1 LRTILNTSSATIG
14 ARAGASILNVPTTAK
29 EVHRSPPG
37 PVEDPACHGPAQ
49 PAAEPGRLRV
59 GLVGNP
65 NVGKSV
71 LFNRLT
77 GAYVVVSNYPGTS
90 VALTH
95 GHGRIGTHDAE
106 VVDTP
111 GAYALVPG
119 SEEERVTQSF
129 VLEGGADVFVH
140 VVDAKNLPRGLPF
153 TLQLLDCGRPLV
165 LVLNM
170 MDELDDLG
178 VSVELGL
185 LEERLGIPVV
195 PMVAVR
201 GEGLD
206 LLAAAIERALTR
218 PPPAP
223 PPYANGVG
231 EAVEVV
237 RARLVAS
244 YSVDARAI
252 ATLVLQGDVG
262 ATELVGAHEPDGAAA
277 VLAEARSAAGTLGGP
292 AVYRVAF
299 ERQQIAR
306 GLLEDV
312 LWQTGPAKERAG
324 ERLGRW
330 LSRPLTGVPILLAV
344 LWLGL
349 YQFVGVFGAG
359 TLVDLIEGPL
369 FEARIN
375 PFLER
380 LFAGIPW
387 EGVRGLFVGEY
398 GMLTLGLRYAV
409 AIILPVVGSFFL
421 FFSIL
426 EDSGYF
432 PRLALLVDRTFKR
445 IGLSGR
451 AVIPIVLGFACDT
464 MATMV
469 TRTLETKRE
478 RVLSTLLLA
487 LAIPCSAQL
496 GVILAILSGQPAALF
511 VWSVSLLGIFLV
523 VGWLSAKLLPGEQAS
538 FHMELPPM
546 RLPRVG
552 NVVLKTYSR
561 MQWYFLEVLPL
572 FLAASVLLWALDIT
586 GLIRWVLAGLAP
598 VVGLLGL
605 PPETATI
612 FLFGFFRRD
621 YGAAGLFDLND
632 AGLLD
637 IVNLTVAA
645 VTLTLFIPCIA
656 QFLMMIRERGW
667 KTAWGMFALITPVA
681 FGVGF
686 VLNKFLRGIGW

>member
-1 LRTILNTSSATIG
+1 
-14 ARAGASILNVPTTAK
+14 V
-29 EVHRSPPG
+29 
-37 PVEDPACHGPAQ
+37 ACHGAPT
-49 PAAEPGRLRV
+49 PPSEPGRLRV
-59 GLVGNP
+59 ALVGNP

-90 VALTH
+90 VALSH
-95 GHGRIGTHDAE
+95 GNGRIGDHDVE

-111 GAYALVPG
+111 GAYALLPG
-119 SEEERVTQSF
+119 TEEERVTEDYILS
-129 VLEGGADVFVH
+129 GTADVLIH
-140 VVDAKNLPRGLPF
+140 VLDAKNLPRGLPF
-153 TLQLLDCGRPLV
+153 TLQLMACRRPLV
-165 LVLNM
+165 LALNM
-170 MDELDDLG
+170 MDELEELG
-178 VSVELGL
+178 VSVEARL

-206 LLAAAIERALTR
+206 LLADAVDRALAG
-218 PPPAP
+218 PPPEP
-223 PPYANGVG
+223 PVYANGVG
-231 EAVEVV
+231 A
-237 RARLVAS
+237 
-244 YSVDARAI
+244 AI
-252 ATLVLQGDVG
+252 ARVRSRLRGTYGVDPTALATLLLQGDLSARASVA
-262 ATELVGAHEPDGAAA
+262 ATEEDGGTEA
-277 VLAEARSAAGTLGGP
+277 LAEVQAVAGSLGGP
-292 AVYRVAF
+292 AVYRVSF
-299 ERQQIAR
+299 ERQHVAR
-306 GLLEDV
+306 EFLEDV
-312 LWQTGPAKERAG
+312 LWQTKEPT
-324 ERLGRW
+324 ERLSERVGRV
-330 LSRPLTGVPILLAV
+330 LARPLTGVPILMVV

-359 TLVDLIEGPL
+359 VLVDLIEGPL
-369 FEARIN
+369 FEGRIN
-375 PFLER
+375 PLMER
-380 LFAGIPW
+380 LFLGIPW
-387 EGVRGLFVGEY
+387 EPVRSLFTGEY
-398 GMLTLGLRYAV
+398 GMITLGLRYAV

-421 FFSIL
+421 FFSVL

-432 PRLALLVDRTFKR
+432 PRLALLVDRSFKR

-496 GVILAILSGQPAALF
+496 GVILAILSGQPKALF
-511 VWSVSLLGIFLV
+511 VWFLSLLGTFML
-523 VGWLSAKLLPGEQAS
+523 VGWLSARLLPGEGAS

-546 RLPRVG
+546 RFPRVG
-552 NVVLKTYSR
+552 NVLLKTYSR

-572 FLAASVLLWALDIT
+572 FLLASVMLWALDVT
-586 GLIRWVLAGLAP
+586 HLIGWVIAGLTP
-598 VVGLLGL
+598 VVGLIGL
-605 PPETATI
+605 PSETATI

-621 YGAAGLFDLND
+621 YGAAGLFDLNQ
-632 AGLLD
+632 AGVLD
-637 IVNLTVAA
+637 VVQLTVAA

-667 KTAWGMFALITPVA
+667 KTAWGMFALITPLA

-686 VLNKFLRGIGW
+686 FLNILLRGIGW

>member
-1 LRTILNTSSATIG
+1 MRIA
-14 ARAGASILNVPTTAK
+14 
-29 EVHRSPPG
+29 
-37 PVEDPACHGPAQ
+37 
-49 PAAEPGRLRV
+49 
-59 GLVGNP
+59 LVGNP

-90 VALTH
+90 VAVTR
-95 GHGRIGTHDAE
+95 GHGQLGDREVE

-119 SEEERVTQSF
+119 TEEERVTQNHILDGGHD
-129 VLEGGADVFVH
+129 VLVH

-170 MDELDDLG
+170 MDELDELG
-178 VSVELGL
+178 VSIRADTLQ
-185 LEERLGIPVV
+185 ERLGIPVV

-201 GEGLD
+201 GEGVEE
-206 LLAAAIERALTR
+206 LAAAIEQVLDTR
-218 PPPAP
+218 PPDP
-223 PPYANGVG
+223 PDYANGVG
-231 EAVEVV
+231 HAIRTV
-237 RARLVAS
+237 RNALLGE
-244 YSVDARAI
+244 YGVDATAI
-252 ATLVLQGDVG
+252 ASLTLQNDQSAL
-262 ATELVGAHEPDGAAA
+262 ELIRAAEPDGGAAA
-277 VLAEARSAAGTLGGP
+277 LNAVRSVIGTLGGP

-299 ERQQIAR
+299 ERQHVAR
-306 GLLEDV
+306 ELLEDV
-312 LWQTGPAKERAG
+312 MWQTQEPRERFG
-324 ERLGRW
+324 EKLGRW
-330 LSRPLTGVPILLAV
+330 LARPLTGIPILMVV
-344 LWLGL
+344 LWIGL

-359 TLVDLIEGPL
+359 VLVDLIEGPIFQQWFNPMMETL
-369 FEARIN
+369 FQ
-375 PFLER
+375 
-380 LFAGIPW
+380 GIPW
-387 EGVRGLFVGEY
+387 EWLRGLFVGEY
-398 GMLTLGLRYAV
+398 GMITLGLRYAV
-409 AIILPVVGSFFL
+409 ALILPVVGSFFL
-421 FFSIL
+421 FFSVL

-432 PRLALLVDRTFKR
+432 PRLALLVDRSFKW

-496 GVILAILSGQPAALF
+496 GVILAILSGQPKALF
-511 VWSVSLLGIFLV
+511 VWFLSLLATFML
-523 VGWLSAKLLPGEQAS
+523 VGWLSAKLLPGERAS

-552 NVVLKTYSR
+552 NVFLKTYSR

-572 FLAASVLLWALDIT
+572 FLMASVMLWALDVT
-586 GLIRWVLAGLAP
+586 GLIQYVVAGLTP
-598 VVGLLGL
+598 VVGMIGL
-605 PPETATI
+605 PPETATV

-621 YGAAGLFDLND
+621 YGAAGLFDLNQ
-632 AGLLD
+632 AGILD
-637 IVNLTVAA
+637 VVNLTVAA
-645 VTLTLFIPCIA
+645 VTLTLFVPCIA

-667 KTAWGMFALITPVA
+667 RTAVGMFALITPLA
-681 FGVGF
+681 FGAGF
-686 VLNKFLRGIGW
+686 FLNVLLRGIGW

>member
-1 LRTILNTSSATIG
+1 M
-14 ARAGASILNVPTTAK
+14 
-29 EVHRSPPG
+29 
-37 PVEDPACHGPAQ
+37 
-49 PAAEPGRLRV
+49 
-59 GLVGNP
+59 
-65 NVGKSV
+65 GKSV

-90 VALTH
+90 VEVTRGH
-95 GHGRIGTHDAE
+95 GHLGQREVE

-119 SEEERVTQSF
+119 TEEERVTQEHILDGS
-129 VLEGGADVFVH
+129 ADVLVH

-170 MDELDDLG
+170 MDELDTLG
-178 VSVELGL
+178 VSIRADVLR
-185 LEERLGIPVV
+185 ERLGIPVV

-206 LLAAAIERALTR
+206 ELAAAVEEVLDTR
-218 PPPAP
+218 PPEP
-223 PPYANGVG
+223 PDYANGVG
-231 EAVEVV
+231 RAIRTVRDALKGAYGVDRTALASLTLQRDESALAMV
-237 RARLVAS
+237 RAAE
-244 YSVDARAI
+244 A
-252 ATLVLQGDVG
+252 
-262 ATELVGAHEPDGAAA
+262 DGGEAALAAA
-277 VLAEARSAAGTLGGP
+277 EEMAGTLGGP

-299 ERQQIAR
+299 ERQHVAR
-306 GLLEDV
+306 ELLEDV
-312 LWQTGPAKERAG
+312 MWQTQEPRERLA

-330 LSRPLTGVPILLAV
+330 LARPLTGIPILLVV

-359 TLVDLIEGPL
+359 VLVDLIEGPL
-369 FEARIN
+369 FEGRIN
-375 PFLER
+375 PLMER
-380 LFAGIPW
+380 LFLGIPW
-387 EGVRGLFVGEY
+387 EWLRGLFVGEY
-398 GMLTLGLRYAV
+398 GMITLGLRYAV

-421 FFSIL
+421 FFSVL

-432 PRLALLVDRTFKR
+432 PRLALLVDRSFKR

-496 GVILAILSGQPAALF
+496 GVILAILSGQPKALL
-511 VWSVSLLGIFLV
+511 VWFLSLLATFML
-523 VGWLSAKLLPGEQAS
+523 VGWLSAKLLPGEKAS
-538 FHMELPPM
+538 FHMELPPL

-572 FLAASVLLWALDIT
+572 FLLASVMLWALDVT
-586 GLIRWVLAGLAP
+586 GLIKWVIAGLTP
-598 VVGLLGL
+598 VVGMIGL

-621 YGAAGLFDLND
+621 YGAAGLFDLNQ
-632 AGLLD
+632 AGVLD
-637 IVNLTVAA
+637 VVNLTVAA
-645 VTLTLFIPCIA
+645 VTLTLFVPCIA
-656 QFLMMIRERGW
+656 QFLMMIKERGW
-667 KTAWGMFALITPVA
+667 RTAVGMFALITPLA
-681 FGVGF
+681 FGAGF
-686 VLNKFLRGIGW
+686 ALNILLRGIGW

>member
-1 LRTILNTSSATIG
+1 MA
-14 ARAGASILNVPTTAK
+14 
-29 EVHRSPPG
+29 
-37 PVEDPACHGPAQ
+37 
-49 PAAEPGRLRV
+49 
-59 GLVGNP
+59 LVGNP

-90 VALTH
+90 VTLTKGH
-95 GHGRIGTHDAE
+95 GHLGAHPLE

-119 SEEERVTQSF
+119 TEEERVTQSF
-129 VLEGGADVFVH
+129 VLESGADVFLH
-140 VVDAKNLPRGLPF
+140 VVDAKNLPRALPF

-170 MDELDDLG
+170 MDELDQLG
-178 VSVELGL
+178 VSVRLDL

-206 LLAAAIERALTR
+206 LLEGAIDRALA
-218 PPPAP
+218 AP
-223 PPYANGVG
+223 PPPPPLYANGIG
-231 EAVEVV
+231 TAVRAV
-237 RARLVAS
+237 RARLGAS
-244 YSVDARAI
+244 YDVHATAI
-252 ATLVLQGDVG
+252 ATLVLQGDAGVTG
-262 ATELVGAHEPDGAAA
+262 LVSAREPDGGAA
-277 VLAEARSAAGTLGGP
+277 VLEEARVASATLGGP

-299 ERQQIAR
+299 ERQQVAR
-306 GLLEDV
+306 EILDDV
-312 LWQTGPAKERAG
+312 LWQIRAPRERLG

-330 LSRPLTGVPILLAV
+330 LSRPLTGIPILLVV

-511 VWSVSLLGIFLV
+511 VWFLSLLGTFLV
-523 VGWLSAKLLPGEQAS
+523 VGWLSAQLLPGERAS
-538 FHMELPPM
+538 FHMELPPL
-546 RLPRVG
+546 RPPRVG
-552 NVVLKTYSR
+552 NVALKTYSR

-572 FLAASVLLWALDIT
+572 FLAASIILWALDVT
-586 GLIRWVLAGLAP
+586 GLIRWVVAGLTP

-605 PPETATI
+605 PAETATV

-621 YGAAGLFDLND
+621 YGAAGLFDLTQ
-632 AGLLD
+632 AGVLD
-637 IVNLTVAA
+637 VVNLTVAA
-645 VTLTLFIPCIA
+645 VTLTLFVPCIA

-667 KTAWGMFALITPVA
+667 STAVGMFAFVTPVA
-681 FGVGF
+681 FGTGF
-686 VLNKFLRGIGW
+686 VLNIALRGIGW

>member
-1 LRTILNTSSATIG
+1 M
-14 ARAGASILNVPTTAK
+14 
-29 EVHRSPPG
+29 
-37 PVEDPACHGPAQ
+37 
-49 PAAEPGRLRV
+49 
-59 GLVGNP
+59 
-65 NVGKSV
+65 GKSV

-77 GAYVVVSNYPGTS
+77 GAYAVVSNYPGTS
-90 VALTH
+90 VALAR
-95 GHGRIGTHDAE
+95 GHGQLADRTLE

-119 SEEERVTQSF
+119 TEEERVTQAF
-129 VLEGGADVFVH
+129 VLSGEADVLVH

-165 LVLNM
+165 LALNM
-170 MDELDDLG
+170 MDELEGLG
-178 VSVELGL
+178 VSVDIAL
-185 LEERLGIPVV
+185 LEERLGIPLV

-206 LLAAAIERALTR
+206 LLPAALERALA
-218 PPPAP
+218 AP
-223 PPYANGVG
+223 PPSPPHYASGVG
-231 EAVEVV
+231 QAVDRV
-237 RARLVAS
+237 R
-244 YSVDARAI
+244 SVLCGTYGVDRTAL
-252 ATLVLQGDVG
+252 ATLVLQDDPG
-262 ATELVGAHEPDGAAA
+262 ARALVAEREPEGGSA
-277 VLAEARSAAGTLGGP
+277 VVAEAREASATLGGP

-299 ERQQIAR
+299 ERQQVAR
-306 GLLEDV
+306 ELLEDV
-312 LWQTGPAKERAG
+312 LWQTKPARPQVG

-330 LSRPLTGVPILLAV
+330 LSRPLTGIPILLAV

-369 FEARIN
+369 FGARIN
-375 PFLER
+375 PLLER

-387 EGVRGLFVGEY
+387 DAVRSLFVGEY

-409 AIILPVVGSFFL
+409 AIILPVVGTFFL
-421 FFSIL
+421 FFSVL

-496 GVILAILSGQPAALF
+496 GVILAILSGHPKALF
-511 VWSVSLLGIFLV
+511 VWFLSLLATFV
-523 VGWLSAKLLPGEQAS
+523 AVGWLSARLLPGEKAS

-546 RLPRVG
+546 RIPRPG
-552 NVVLKTYSR
+552 NVLLKTYSR

-572 FLAASVLLWALDIT
+572 FLAASLILWALEVT
-586 GLIRWVLAGLAP
+586 ALLGRVVAGLTP
-598 VVGLLGL
+598 IVGLLGL
-605 PPETATI
+605 PPETATV
-612 FLFGFFRRD
+612 FLLGFFRRD
-621 YGAAGLFDLND
+621 YGAAGLFDLNQ
-632 AGLLD
+632 AGVLD
-637 IVNLTVAA
+637 VVNLTVAA
-645 VTLTLFIPCIA
+645 VTLTLFVPCIA
-656 QFLMMIRERGW
+656 QFLMMVRERGW
-667 KTAWGMFALITPVA
+667 RTAWGMFALVTPIA
-681 FGVGF
+681 FGAGF
-686 VLNKFLRGIGW
+686 VLNVLLRGIGW

>member
-1 LRTILNTSSATIG
+1 MA
-14 ARAGASILNVPTTAK
+14 
-29 EVHRSPPG
+29 
-37 PVEDPACHGPAQ
+37 
-49 PAAEPGRLRV
+49 
-59 GLVGNP
+59 LVGNP

-90 VALTH
+90 VALAR
-95 GHGRIGTHDAE
+95 GHGRLGAHALE

-119 SEEERVTQSF
+119 TEEERVTQAHILSG
-129 VLEGGADVFVH
+129 EADILVH

-153 TLQLLDCGRPLV
+153 TLQLLECGRPLI
-165 LVLNM
+165 LALNM
-170 MDELDDLG
+170 MDEMERLG
-178 VSVELGL
+178 VSVEAAL

-206 LLAAAIERALTR
+206 ALAEALDRALAGPL
-218 PPPAP
+218 PPPP
-223 PPYANGVG
+223 HYPNGVG
-231 EAVEVV
+231 DAVGRV
-237 RARLVAS
+237 RSRLTGS
-244 YSVDARAI
+244 YGVDAQAL
-252 ATLVLQGDVG
+252 ATLILQGDPG
-262 ATELVGAHEPDGAAA
+262 ATEMVIAREPDGGATA
-277 VLAEARSAAGTLGGP
+277 LDEARQAAGSLGGP

-299 ERQQIAR
+299 ERQHVAR
-306 GLLEDV
+306 EILEDV
-312 LWQTGPAKERAG
+312 LWQTKPPHTSFSD
-324 ERLGRW
+324 RLGRW

-369 FEARIN
+369 FEARVN

-387 EGVRGLFVGEY
+387 EWLRELFVGEY

-421 FFSIL
+421 FFSVL

-496 GVILAILSGQPAALF
+496 GVILAVLSGQPKALF
-511 VWSVSLLGIFLV
+511 VWSLSLLATFLV
-523 VGWLSAKLLPGEQAS
+523 VGWLSAKLLPGERAS

-546 RLPRVG
+546 RMPRVG
-552 NVVLKTYSR
+552 NVLLKTYSR

-572 FLAASVLLWALDIT
+572 FLAASIILWALDVT
-586 GLIRWVLAGLAP
+586 GLIRWVIAGLTP

-605 PPETATI
+605 PAETATV

-621 YGAAGLFDLND
+621 YGAAGLFDLNQ
-632 AGLLD
+632 AGVLD
-637 IVNLTVAA
+637 VVNLTVAA
-645 VTLTLFIPCIA
+645 VTLTLFVPCIA
-656 QFLMMIRERGW
+656 QFLMMVRERGW
-667 KTAWGMFALITPVA
+667 KTAWGMFALITPIA
-681 FGVGF
+681 FGAGF
-686 VLNKFLRGIGW
+686 ILNIVLRGIGW

>member
-1 LRTILNTSSATIG
+1 
-14 ARAGASILNVPTTAK
+14 
-29 EVHRSPPG
+29 
-37 PVEDPACHGPAQ
+37 
-49 PAAEPGRLRV
+49 
-59 GLVGNP
+59 VGNP

-90 VALTH
+90 VAVTH
-95 GHGRIGTHDAE
+95 GHGHVGSREVE

-119 SEEERVTQSF
+119 TEEERVTQNHI
-129 VLEGGADVFVH
+129 LDGTADVLVH

-153 TLQLLDCGRPLV
+153 TLQLLSCGRPLV

-170 MDELDDLG
+170 MDELDELG
-178 VSVELGL
+178 VTVNIDL
-185 LEERLGIPVV
+185 LRERLGIPVV
-195 PMVAVR
+195 PMVAIR
-201 GEGLD
+201 GKGLD
-206 LLAAAIERALTR
+206 LLGDAVEEALRT
-218 PPPAP
+218 PPPP
-223 PPYANGVG
+223 PPEYANGVG
-231 EAVEVV
+231 AAVKAVRGHLGAEYGVDATAIASLALQRDEDATRLVQEREEDGGVAALAAVE
-237 RARLVAS
+237 
-244 YSVDARAI
+244 
-252 ATLVLQGDVG
+252 
-262 ATELVGAHEPDGAAA
+262 E
-277 VLAEARSAAGTLGGP
+277 SAATLGGP

-299 ERQQIAR
+299 ERQHVAR
-306 GLLEDV
+306 ELLEDV
-312 LWQTGPAKERAG
+312 LWQVHEPRARFG
-324 ERLGRW
+324 ERIGRW
-330 LSRPLTGVPILLAV
+330 LARPLTGLPILMVV

-369 FEARIN
+369 FEDRIN
-375 PFLER
+375 PLLER
-380 LFAGIPW
+380 FFLGIPW
-387 EGVRGLFVGEY
+387 DWLRGLFVGEY

-421 FFSIL
+421 FFSVL

-432 PRLALLVDRTFKR
+432 PRLALLVDRSFKR

-496 GVILAILSGQPAALF
+496 GVILAVLSGQPLALA
-511 VWSVSLLGIFLV
+511 VWALSLLATFVL
-523 VGWLSAKLLPGEQAS
+523 VGWLSAKLLPGEAAS

-546 RLPRVG
+546 RLPRLG
-552 NVVLKTYSR
+552 NVFLKTYSR

-572 FLAASVLLWALDIT
+572 FLLASVMLWAMDIT
-586 GLIRWVLAGLAP
+586 GVIRWVVAGLTP
-598 VVGLLGL
+598 LVGALGL
-605 PPETATI
+605 PSETATI

-621 YGAAGLFDLND
+621 YGAAGLFDLNQQ
-632 AGLLD
+632 GVLD
-637 IVNLTVAA
+637 VVQLTVAA
-645 VTLTLFIPCIA
+645 VTLTLFVPCIA
-656 QFLMMIRERGW
+656 QFLMMVRERGW
-667 KTAWGMFALITPVA
+667 KTALGMFALITPLA
-681 FGVGF
+681 FGAGF
-686 VLNKFLRGIGW
+686 FLKIVLRGIGW

>member
-1 LRTILNTSSATIG
+1 
-14 ARAGASILNVPTTAK
+14 
-29 EVHRSPPG
+29 
-37 PVEDPACHGPAQ
+37 
-49 PAAEPGRLRV
+49 
-59 GLVGNP
+59 
-65 NVGKSV
+65 V

-90 VALTH
+90 VALARGH
-95 GHGRIGTHDAE
+95 GHLGAHALE

-119 SEEERVTQSF
+119 TEEERVTQAHILSG
-129 VLEGGADVFVH
+129 EADLLVH

-153 TLQLLDCGRPLV
+153 TLQLLECGRPLV
-165 LVLNM
+165 LALNM
-170 MDELDDLG
+170 MDELESLG
-178 VSVELGL
+178 VSVEAAL

-206 LLAAAIERALTR
+206 ALAEALDRALAGPLPPR
-218 PPPAP
+218 PHYP
-223 PPYANGVG
+223 NGVG
-231 EAVEVV
+231 DAVGRV
-237 RARLVAS
+237 RSQLTAS
-244 YSVDARAI
+244 YGVDAQAL
-252 ATLVLQGDVG
+252 ATLVLQGDTG
-262 ATELVGAHEPDGAAA
+262 ATEMVATREPDGGAAA
-277 VLAEARSAAGTLGGP
+277 LEQARQAAASLGGP

-299 ERQQIAR
+299 ERQHVAR
-306 GLLEDV
+306 EILEDV
-312 LWQTGPAKERAG
+312 LWQTKPPHTSYAD
-324 ERLGRW
+324 RLGRW
-330 LSRPLTGVPILLAV
+330 LYRPLTGVPILLAV

-369 FEARIN
+369 FEARVN

-387 EGVRGLFVGEY
+387 EWLRELFVGEY

-421 FFSIL
+421 FFSVL

-496 GVILAILSGQPAALF
+496 GVILAILSGQPKALF
-511 VWSVSLLGIFLV
+511 VWSLSLLGTFMV
-523 VGWLSAKLLPGEQAS
+523 VGWLSAKLLPGERAS

-552 NVVLKTYSR
+552 NVLLKTYSR

-572 FLAASVLLWALDIT
+572 FLAASIILWALDVT
-586 GLIRWVLAGLAP
+586 GLIRWVIAGLTP

-605 PPETATI
+605 PAETATI

-621 YGAAGLFDLND
+621 YGAAGLFDLNQ
-632 AGLLD
+632 AGVLD
-637 IVNLTVAA
+637 VVNLTVAA
-645 VTLTLFIPCIA
+645 VTLTLFVPCIA
-656 QFLMMIRERGW
+656 QFLMMVRERGW
-667 KTAWGMFALITPVA
+667 KTAWGMFALITPIA
-681 FGVGF
+681 FGTGF
-686 VLNKFLRGIGW
+686 FLNIVLRGIGW